1 MPGVK
6 CLTQGSDLVITEI
19 AENKRVNTFQSMEV
33 YWKKQPSWSLG
44 VAGGVGGDISHSYIY
59 ISTDRGVSLSSFPKR
74 CWHKLFERNV
84 FPATSLPPFRLLLH
98 CVMSRQKELTQFLMQ
113 DAYPPIPPLS
123 PPKKCERNNKNS
135 HVGRWKE
142 RKELWKHD
150 HAKIL
155 HHTSIFCAA
164 ISWSKV
170 SAPLSSLTPHTTT
183 TTFSYLFYFVG
194 SFF

>member
-19 AENKRVNTFQSMEV
+19 VAKKRVNTFQSMEV
-33 YWKKQPSWSLG
+33 YWKEQPSWSLG
-44 VAGGVGGDISHSYIY
+44 VAGGVGGDVSHSYIS

-98 CVMSRQKELTQFLMQ
+98 CVVSRQKELTQFLMQ

-123 PPKKCERNNKNS
+123 PPKNVKGTIKTATWDD
-135 HVGRWKE
+135 GKKE
-142 RKELWKHD
+142 KSYESTIMLK
-150 HAKIL
+150 
-155 HHTSIFCAA
+155 FCTTHP
-164 ISWSKV
+164 S
-170 SAPLSSLTPHTTT
+170 SALPSPEVK
-183 TTFSYLFYFVG
+183 FQ
-194 SFF
+194 SF